1 MCPGTVDLGTL
12 ARAACWRVTCSQVAV
27 PKVIYTANEAN
38 RGFISA
44 MLAPVDAR
52 REPRFGMR
60 QALWAATFVVGAMV
74 LMRLLLAG

>member
-1 MCPGTVDLGTL
+1 LRPGTVAGEPPAPA
-12 ARAACWRVTCSQVAV
+12 ARWRVICSLPIV

>member
-44 MLAPVDAR
+44 MLAPVDSR
-52 REPRFGMR
+52 REPRFGLR
-60 QALWAATFVVGAMV
+60 QTLLAMALTLGTMA
-74 LMRLLLAG
+74 LMRLLLAS